1 MNKII
6 NQIQPHELAF
16 DVDGVFADT
25 FNVFISIVRDKYN
38 INVKYE
44 DITEYDFWN
53 VIEIDE
59 AVSRKVIQ
67 DILDKPLQIGIK
79 PIDGSVKIL
88 TRLLEI
94 GPVHFITAR
103 NNQSAIMDW
112 IKYHLDLDN
121 LEYIKIDATGSHLE
135 KLPILLENNI
145 KYFVDDRL
153 ETCYILDKASI
164 TPIIF
169 EQPWNQTKHPFQTVH
184 DWSEISDL
192 IAW

>member
-1 MNKII
+1 MNKIM
-6 NQIQPHELAF
+6 NPIQPHELAF

-25 FNVFISIVRDKYN
+25 FKVFIRMIRDKYN

-59 AVSRKVIQ
+59 AISRKVLQ

-79 PIDGSVKIL
+79 PIDGSVEIL

-112 IKYHLDLDN
+112 IKHHLDLDN

-135 KLPILLENNI
+135 KLPVLLENNI

-153 ETCYILDKASI
+153 ETCYMLDKASI

-169 EQPWNQTKHPFQTVH
+169 EQPWNQTEHPFQTVH

>member
-1 MNKII
+1 MNP
-6 NQIQPHELAF
+6 IQPHELAF

-25 FNVFISIVRDKYN
+25 FKVFIRMIRDKYN

-59 AVSRKVIQ
+59 AISRKVLQ

-79 PIDGSVKIL
+79 PIDGSVEIL

-112 IKYHLDLDN
+112 IKHHLDLDN

-135 KLPILLENNI
+135 KLPVLLENNI

-153 ETCYILDKASI
+153 ETCYMLDKASI

-169 EQPWNQTKHPFQTVH
+169 EQPWNQTEHPFQTVH